1 MGNLGLLLFTAA
13 IDGNTKVVVRGNCI
27 EKRLDLFAGGK
38 KWNAMGLIEMQSR
51 IRRVERCDMT
61 RGVLFA
67 SGCYCVCGSV
77 SKQTEKRGQGNKC
90 PAQSIKN
97 TPSQWRC

>member
-27 EKRLDLFAGGK
+27 KKRLDLFAGWK

-61 RGVLFA
+61 RGVLFPLVVIA
-67 SGCYCVCGSV
+67 FVVQCQN
-77 SKQTEKRGQGNKC
+77 KQKIGGKGTSAPLNR
-90 PAQSIKN
+90 
-97 TPSQWRC
+97 